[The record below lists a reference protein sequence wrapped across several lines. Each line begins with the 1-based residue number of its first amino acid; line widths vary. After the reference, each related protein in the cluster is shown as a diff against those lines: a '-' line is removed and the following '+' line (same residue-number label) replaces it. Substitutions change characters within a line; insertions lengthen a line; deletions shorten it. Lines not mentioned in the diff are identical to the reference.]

1 MKKYLFPLVLAVPLV
16 LTACGQTDA
25 TDTATETTTEAEP
38 TTSEAPT
45 GPVDVEL
52 GETINLTQDANGE
65 RDIDLTIDDIT
76 ISDQC
81 HTGLN
86 GHTEETEDG
95 GYYVRM
101 SGEMDVKQSHTN
113 FSFSETWITALD
125 DEGYTVEVTPAY
137 PCNYPNDGMD
147 GYQWFDNPIDEGQK
161 ARGVLE
167 FWVADMPE
175 KLSYAEPYEPITYV
189 WAVPENPELDS
200 HAQQP
205 EAETPAAEQTPAAD
219 PVIGMTEAPGAAQPT
234 EMNKTIQ
241 SCGEVGMHETGTTF
255 FTDGSTGWTE
265 QCSSTMMQQSLPM
278 DAAPQRDESLNI
290 APEGRYYTQQDL
302 DNGFVPAP

>member
-1 MKKYLFPLVLAVPLV
+1 MIKRLFPIVLAIPLA
-16 LTACGQTDA
+16 LAACS
-25 TDTATETTTEAEP
+25 DTATEEP
-38 TTSEAPT
+38 TPAPSSTSVETTSAAPT
-45 GPVDVEL
+45 GPVEVEL
-52 GETINLTQDANGE
+52 GETINLTQDANGA

-86 GHTEETEDG
+86 GHTDEPEDG
-95 GYYVRM
+95 GYYIRM
-101 SGEMDVKQSHTN
+101 IGEMDVKQSQTN
-113 FSFSETWITALD
+113 FSFSETSLTALD
-125 DEGYTVEVTPAY
+125 GENFTIEVTPAFA
-137 PCNYPNDGMD
+137 CNPEYDDMEGFQ
-147 GYQWFDNPIDEGQK
+147 GFDNPIDEGQK

-167 FWVADMPE
+167 FWVADIPE
-175 KLSYAEPYEPITYV
+175 RLSFTEPYEPLTWV
-189 WAVPENPELDS
+189 WEVPETNV
-200 HAQQP
+200 
-205 EAETPAAEQTPAAD
+205 AEQPQQDEIPAPDEDQASE

-241 SCGEVGMHETGTTF
+241 SCGEVGLHETGTTF

-265 QCSSTMMQQSLPM
+265 QCSSTMMQSTPP
-278 DAAPQRDESLNI
+278 AAAVPPRDESQNI